1 MKKVLVIAGPT
12 ASGKTALSVKLAQKY
27 GCEIISGD
35 SIQVYRGMDIGSGK
49 VTEEEKQGI
58 RHYLIDILSPTQEY
72 SAADFQK
79 AARKNIDESEDMKII
94 CGGTGL
100 YLKACLYDYVF
111 AEEEGPSADPEL
123 EQCSNEEL
131 YAMLKECDPV
141 QAEKIHVNNRRR
153 LLRSLTIARRSG
165 RSQSELEREQNHEM
179 IYDAYIIGCTMNRE
193 TLYRRID
200 RRVEQMFEA
209 GLKQEVGALL
219 KEGVTFAHPS
229 MKGIG
234 YREWQ
239 AYFEGTSSEEEVMA
253 EIQKHSRQF
262 AKRQYTWFNHQM
274 PVHWYDMTETDITA
288 RILADTER
296 WIKWKTD
303 RI

>member
-12 ASGKTALSVKLAQKY
+12 ASGKTALSVRLAEKY

-49 VTEEEKQGI
+49 VTEEEKHGI
-58 RHYLIDILSPTQEY
+58 RHYLIDILSPLQEY

-79 AARKNIDESEDMKII
+79 MAREIIDRDDELKII

-111 AEEEGPSADPEL
+111 SEEEGPSADPEL
-123 EQCSNEEL
+123 EGCTNEEL
-131 YAMLKECDPV
+131 YAMLKETDPV

-165 RSQSELEREQNHEM
+165 RSQSEIESEQRHEM
-179 IYDAYIIGCTMNRE
+179 IYDAYIIGCTMDRGE
-193 TLYRRID
+193 LYRRID
-200 RRVEQMFEA
+200 RRVEQMFAA
-209 GLKQEVGALL
+209 GLKQEVENLL
-219 KEGVTFAHPS
+219 KAGVTFDLPS

-239 AYFEGTSSEEEVMA
+239 AYFEGDASEQEVMA

-274 PVHWYDMTETDITA
+274 PVHWYDMKEENITD

-296 WIKWKTD
+296 WL
-303 RI
+303 R